1 LIFVDNV
8 FADDTIKTGGSG
20 PDFGPQVRELGFLA
34 GFGVGHYFATAPD
47 PRVYGVRASYHF
59 GGGT

>member
-1 LIFVDNV
+1 MFVDNV

-47 PRVYGVRASYHF
+47 PRVIGVRASYQF
-59 GGGT
+59 GGT